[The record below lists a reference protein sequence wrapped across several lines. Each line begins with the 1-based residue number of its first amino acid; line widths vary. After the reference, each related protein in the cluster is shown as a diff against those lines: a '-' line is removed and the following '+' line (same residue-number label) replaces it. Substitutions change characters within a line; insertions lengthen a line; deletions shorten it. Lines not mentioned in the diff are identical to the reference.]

1 MPEEGPSRPGSATR
15 FRTTVAALLAVG
27 VAAGAYAVHER
38 SVANQLADQNSAV
51 TSTLNTTRDQMS
63 ALTTRLD
70 AMNAERTAEKAAPPH
85 SDSDHSAIYRKPV
98 TAASMRHRID
108 DPRWKKVQGQLDEQ
122 GKQIDSTRQDLSNT
136 RTELQG
142 SIATTHDQ
150 LVMLEKKGERSYY
163 EFDLNK
169 TGQVQREGPVGV
181 RLRKANTKHEYAD
194 LELMVDDFKVS
205 KKHVNIYEPVV
216 FYSADRKVPVEL
228 VINSI
233 GKNHIHGYVSE
244 PKYKGAELEA
254 MANSSANNPANSPA
268 NSSPANNSPA
278 NNEAT
283 NTSGEQTDSTAKPSP
298 ARQKFR
304 ETSCALRCM

>member
-1 MPEEGPSRPGSATR
+1 MPEEGPSHPGSTIR
-15 FRTTVAALLAVG
+15 FRATMAALLTVG
-27 VAAGAYAVHER
+27 VAAAAYAVHER
-38 SVANQLADQNSAV
+38 NVAQQLATQNSAV

-70 AMNAERTAEKAAPPH
+70 AMNAERTAEKPAA
-85 SDSDHSAIYRKPV
+85 SRSAIDHSVLYRKPV

-122 GKQIDSTRQDLSNT
+122 GKQIDSTRQDLANT

-163 EFDLNK
+163 EFDLDK
-169 TGQVQREGPVGV
+169 SGQVQREGPIGV
-181 RLRKANTKHEYAD
+181 RLRKANTKHQYAD
-194 LELMVDDFKVS
+194 LEMMVDDFKVS

-216 FYSADRKVPVEL
+216 FYSADRKAPVEL

-254 MANSSANNPANSPA
+254 MANSSASNSANNP
-268 NSSPANNSPA
+268 
-278 NNEAT
+278 AT
-283 NTSGEQTDSTAKPSP
+283 NTSGEPTDSAGKPSP
-298 ARQKFR
+298 VRQKL
-304 ETSCALRCM
+304 SPPND

>member
-1 MPEEGPSRPGSATR
+1 
-15 FRTTVAALLAVG
+15 VLLAVG
-27 VAAGAYAVHER
+27 IAAGAYAVHER
-38 SVANQLADQNSAV
+38 SVAKSLADQNSAV

-85 SDSDHSAIYRKPV
+85 SDSDHSAIYRRPV
-98 TAASMRHRID
+98 TAASMRRRID

-122 GKQIDSTRQDLSNT
+122 GKQIDSTRQDLANT

-150 LVMLEKKGERSYY
+150 LVILEKKGERSYY

-169 TGQVQREGPVGV
+169 TGQAQREGPIGV

-244 PKYKGAELEA
+244 PKYKGSDLEA
-254 MANSSANNPANSPA
+254 MANPSANDSANNPANNPA
-268 NSSPANNSPA
+268 S
-278 NNEAT
+278 NEAT
-283 NTSGEQTDSTAKPSP
+283 STSGKQPDSAAKPSP
-298 ARQKFR
+298 ARQKL
-304 ETSCALRCM
+304 EPPNN